1 MASPSQGPPTA
12 LSFPPERAEGAARP
26 HLLILSG
33 PELGTAVELGNVP
46 LEIGRDAE
54 CAVTLTSDGVS
65 RKHARVQLI
74 FALYFVTDLASTN
87 GTFVN
92 EQRVSMAQLNDG
104 DQLRIGDSVLK
115 FVTNHLEVQYTKRAL
130 DLATT
135 DALTGVANKQQFAVS
150 FEKLRSLSEK
160 SARPLTLVLFDIDHF
175 KLIND
180 SFGHAAGDLVL
191 ASTARVISKALPAEA
206 SLYRVGGEEFA
217 IVLSGTDRA
226 GGLAQAERI
235 RGVIAQERI
244 EHQGRR
250 VPVTISLGVA
260 ELSSGETSAD
270 VYGRADQ
277 LLYASKHAGR
287 NRVS

>member
-12 LSFPPERAEGAARP
+12 LSFPPERAEGVARP

-92 EQRVSMAQLNDG
+92 DQRVSMAQLNDG
-104 DQLRIGDSVLK
+104 DLLRIGDSVLK

-135 DALTGVANKQQFAVS
+135 DALTGVANKQQFDMS
-150 FEKLRSLSEK
+150 FEKARNMAEK
-160 SARPLTLVLFDIDHF
+160 SGRRLALVLFDIDHF

-191 ASTARVISKALPAEA
+191 ASAARIIAAALPVEA

-217 IVLSGTDRA
+217 IVLPDTDRA
-226 GGLAQAERI
+226 AGLAQAEQI
-235 RGVIAQERI
+235 RSVVAQESI

-260 ELSSGETSAD
+260 ELGAGESSAD
-270 VYGRADQ
+270 IYGRADQ
-277 LLYASKHAGR
+277 RLYASKNAGR